1 MRLKSLACNRLKET
15 DFDRVAENSF
25 TGIETSPKE
34 ILPLP
39 AGRAAIGK
47 APPVLTMVPIE
58 GASNKTYPSILG
70 HLE

>member
-1 MRLKSLACNRLKET
+1 L
-15 DFDRVAENSF
+15 DRVAEKSF

-58 GASNKTYPSILG
+58 GASNKIYPSTFSDLG
-70 HLE
+70 

>member
-1 MRLKSLACNRLKET
+1 LKET

-47 APPVLTMVPIE
+47 TPPALTMVPLKE
-58 GASNKTYPSILG
+58 TAKQDLSQHNQT
-70 HLE
+70 LEVRRI